1 VDQLPVE
8 RQGPGGQARLVGEGR
23 LMVPGVVSAAVDDA
37 PMSDVAVI
45 GIIVFAIVAV
55 VGFVAIAVLLWWPRR
70 DERP

>member
-1 VDQLPVE
+1 
-8 RQGPGGQARLVGEGR
+8 
-23 LMVPGVVSAAVDDA
+23 MVPGVVSAAVDDA

-45 GIIVFAIVAV
+45 GIIVFAVVAV